1 MRNPVTLG
9 AFLVA
14 AVVVSLVWGRSLW
27 YCAERSQAFRRWVF
41 FIMGFIGRP
50 LEQVRSL
57 LLSLIY
63 CGLGLLAAV
72 LFAIAFG
79 LPVSSLV
86 IPLSAEH
93 LATVV
98 LGAVGEISLAN
109 LFVELSCRVA
119 GLGGPERLAEM
130 NDIPWMKGV
139 RQLPPGAAP
148 VAAALGGV
156 AEELFFRGVLL
167 RVLTDRILLPAPVSV
182 AIAGVLFYLEQL
194 AQVQTAFQALVIGCG
209 SVAISLVGGMLVVL
223 TGSVVPALL
232 SHASFVVF
240 FMTQGREA
248 PGDLRQRRT
257 EMAGR

>member
-93 LATVV
+93 LATVAIEAGWNIHSQHRPAASV
-98 LGAVGEISLAN
+98 DPSDHPGRHACHRSPHVNG
-109 LFVELSCRVA
+109 RV
-119 GLGGPERLAEM
+119 P
-130 NDIPWMKGV
+130 
-139 RQLPPGAAP
+139 
-148 VAAALGGV
+148 
-156 AEELFFRGVLL
+156 
-167 RVLTDRILLPAPVSV
+167 
-182 AIAGVLFYLEQL
+182 
-194 AQVQTAFQALVIGCG
+194 
-209 SVAISLVGGMLVVL
+209 
-223 TGSVVPALL
+223 
-232 SHASFVVF
+232 
-240 FMTQGREA
+240 
-248 PGDLRQRRT
+248 RRDS
-257 EMAGR
+257 